1 MSRVDFTHQQQMGN
15 EMKACDVVK
24 FINPMSLDEESET
37 FLVVEMR
44 SPRVLVSLIGSG
56 MNIVPTFVYLE
67 SDLCVC

>member
-1 MSRVDFTHQQQMGN
+1 
-15 EMKACDVVK
+15 MKAGDVVK
-24 FINPMSLDEESET
+24 FTEPMSPEEEFET

-56 MNIVPTFVYLE
+56 MSIVPTFVYPE

>member
-1 MSRVDFTHQQQMGN
+1 
-15 EMKACDVVK
+15 MKAGDVVK

>member
-1 MSRVDFTHQQQMGN
+1 
-15 EMKACDVVK
+15 MKAGDVVK
-24 FINPMSLDEESET
+24 FVEPMSPEEEFET

-56 MNIVPTFVYLE
+56 MTIVPTFVYPE